1 MAITA
6 AAYFPYWAT
15 LSLNDDLGKIKVI
28 ARVLKLRNV
37 LGCDIVWAWHKFVTL
52 LLASV
57 DTGIYPPL
65 ASQYHAGPSAARG
78 IAMGN

>member
-6 AAYFPYWAT
+6 AAHFPYWAT
-15 LSLNDDLGKIKVI
+15 LSLYDDLGKIRVI
-28 ARVLKLRNV
+28 TGVLKLRSV
-37 LGCDIVWAWHKFVTL
+37 LRCYIAWAWHKFVTL

-65 ASQYHAGPSAARG
+65 ASQYHAGPSAVHG